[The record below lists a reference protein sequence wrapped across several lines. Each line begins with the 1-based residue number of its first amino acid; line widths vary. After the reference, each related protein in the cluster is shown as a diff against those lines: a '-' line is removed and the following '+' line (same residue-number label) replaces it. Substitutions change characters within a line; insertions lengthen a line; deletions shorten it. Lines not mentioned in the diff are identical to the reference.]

1 MGTLSCYLFRRQVI
15 AIGWLLIGVVGLVA
29 MIDLTETLSRFDG
42 VEGFGLSTA
51 LLLVAL
57 HLPPILEQVLPF
69 AVLLASM
76 IVLVR
81 LNRAYELV
89 VARAVGVSAWRFL
102 LPVMLASFLVG
113 VVSLFTLNPL
123 AAWTLRYEEA
133 LSAELLGDRARD
145 GERIAWLRQREAD
158 GRTVISAQS
167 ATADGRTLRGVVFY
181 RIDPDG
187 TMRERIDAPVAELG
201 EGAWLL
207 RDAVVTRAGEAPVP
221 APRYGVSTSISPETV
236 AQRASPPEATPF
248 PSLFSRI
255 EGMRRLGLPVQ
266 AFTMQLHSLLTRPV
280 LFVGM
285 TLIAATVSLRFARF
299 GQARTVVV
307 GGLAAA
313 FALYVATVL
322 VRAFGEAGIV
332 PPFVAAW
339 IPVSLALFGGTALLL
354 RSEDG

>member
-1 MGTLSCYLFRRQVI
+1 MGTFSRYLFRRQIVT
-15 AIGWLLIGVVGLVA
+15 IGWLLAGVVGLVA
-29 MIDLTETLSRFDG
+29 MIDLTETLSRYDG
-42 VEGFGLSTA
+42 VEGFGIGTAA
-51 LLLVAL
+51 LLTAL

-76 IVLVR
+76 IVLIR

-102 LPVMLASFLVG
+102 APVALASFLVG
-113 VVSLFTLNPL
+113 ALSLVTLNPL

-133 LSAELLGDRARD
+133 LSSELLGDRRGAGDRV
-145 GERIAWLRQREAD
+145 AWLRQREAD
-158 GRTVISAQS
+158 GRTVVAARGASP
-167 ATADGRTLRGVVFY
+167 DGRTLRGVVFY
-181 RIDPDG
+181 RIDETG
-187 TMRERIDAPVAELG
+187 LMRERVDAPIARLG
-201 EGAWLL
+201 DGAWRLEN
-207 RDAVVTRAGEAPVP
+207 AVRIRAGEAPEP
-221 APRYGVSTSISPETV
+221 LTTYDIDTSIRAETV
-236 AQRASPPEATPF
+236 AQRASLPEATAF
-248 PSLFSRI
+248 TSLFGRI
-255 EGMRRLGLPVQ
+255 ASMRQLGLPVQ

-280 LFVGM
+280 LFIGM

-332 PPFVAAW
+332 PPFLAAW
-339 IPVSLALFGGTALLL
+339 LPVTLALFLGTALLL

>member
-1 MGTLSCYLFRRQVI
+1 MGTLSRYLFRRQIV
-15 AIGWLLIGVVGLVA
+15 AIGWLLLGVVGLVA
-29 MIDLTETLSRFDG
+29 MIDLTETLSRYDG
-42 VEGFGLSTA
+42 VEGFGLATAA
-51 LLLVAL
+51 LLTAL

-89 VARAVGVSAWRFL
+89 IARAVGVSAWRFL
-102 LPVMLASFLVG
+102 APVMLASFLVG

-123 AAWTLRYEEA
+123 AAAALRYEAE
-133 LSAELLGDRARD
+133 LSAELLGDRASESDRVS
-145 GERIAWLRQREAD
+145 WLRQRED
-158 GRTVISAQS
+158 SGRTVISARS
-167 ATADGRTLRGVVFY
+167 ASADGRTLRGTVFY
-181 RIDPDG
+181 RIAPDG
-187 TMRERIDAPVAELG
+187 TMLERIDAPIAELTDG
-201 EGAWLL
+201 QWVL
-207 RDAVVTRAGEAPVP
+207 RDAVRTRAGETPQALPT
-221 APRYGVSTSISPETV
+221 YGVNTSVTPETV
-236 AQRASPPEATPF
+236 AQRASLPEATAF
-248 PSLFSRI
+248 PSLFRRI
-255 EGMRRLGLPVQ
+255 ADLRRLGLPVQ

-280 LFVGM
+280 LFIGM

-299 GQARTVVV
+299 GQARAVVL

-332 PPFVAAW
+332 PPFLAAW
-339 IPVSLALFGGTALLL
+339 LPVSLALFLGTALLL

>member
-1 MGTLSCYLFRRQVI
+1 MGTLSRYLFRRQLVAI
-15 AIGWLLIGVVGLVA
+15 AWLLVGVVGLVA
-29 MIDLTETLSRFDG
+29 MIDLTETLSRYDG
-42 VEGFGLSTA
+42 VEGFDLGVA

-102 LPVMLASFLVG
+102 APVMLASFLVG
-113 VVSLFTLNPL
+113 ALSLVTLNPL
-123 AAWTLRYEEA
+123 AAFALRYEEA
-133 LSAELLGDRARD
+133 LSADLLGDRGDR
-145 GERIAWLRQREAD
+145 GERIAWLRQREPD
-158 GRTVISAQS
+158 GRTVVSARS
-167 ATADGRTLRGVVFY
+167 ASPDGRVLRGVTFY
-181 RIDPDG
+181 RIAPDG
-187 TMRERIDAPVAELG
+187 TMRERIDAPSATLG
-201 EGAWLL
+201 GGAWTL
-207 RDAVVTRAGEAPVP
+207 RDAVRTREGEAPE
-221 APRYGVSTSISPETV
+221 ALATYGVETSIQPETV
-236 AQRASPPEATPF
+236 AQRASLPEATAF
-248 PSLFSRI
+248 PSLFGRI
-255 EGMRRLGLPVQ
+255 AAMRRLGLPVQ

-280 LFVGM
+280 LFIGM

-299 GQARTVVV
+299 GQARSIVI

-332 PPFVAAW
+332 PPFLAAW
-339 IPVSLALFGGTALLL
+339 LPVSLALFLGTALLL